1 MANALTKLPSKILE
15 SFKKM
20 GKGQKTRIIVLAIII
35 IVIII
40 SVSVFLNQKSYTVL
54 YSGMEPSDA
63 GEVLS
68 ILTEQGVDAK
78 ADGDDTILVAE
89 DQADAVRM
97 ELAAQ
102 GYPST
107 GISYDIF
114 QNASGLGVTDMEK
127 QVYYQFQLQENL
139 RQTINKMSKVDDSVV
154 NIDLGEDSSFILADN
169 KKPATASVMLTLKNG
184 QKLDSSE
191 VEAIAGLVSNSIS
204 GMKVEDVRIV
214 DSQMNLYKAGDDS
227 EAAGVDTQMGLQS
240 SVQQKLQNQVIG
252 MLSPVF
258 GENNVLAE
266 VNVKLNF
273 DNRLTESVKF
283 EPPVE
288 GTEGLVV
295 SMQELIEV
303 IGSDSDGNSGG
314 NSGGVAGLDSNG
326 SASEY
331 LAGLE
336 GDGNSS
342 YYNISREAS
351 YELNQTKTQIEE
363 AKGKIE
369 DLSVSVVINSN
380 GAEDYT
386 SEVAA
391 LVATAIGVPEDK
403 VTVQMLPFEEAA
415 QGEDVT
421 SAMEQ
426 QQEMLKSM
434 QNASTMRLVIIAVT
448 GLVVLIILFMIIR
461 MFRKKNEVPAGG
473 VEYMADEVIIPGA
486 IPVREEADVNLEDLE
501 ADDNKMSILEDYISK
516 NPESVANLL
525 RNWLNE
531 E

>member
-20 GKGQKTRIIVLAIII
+20 SKGQRTRIIVLAVII

-40 SVSVFLNQKSYTVL
+40 AASVFLNQKHYTVL

-68 ILTEQGVDAK
+68 TLTEMGVDAK
-78 ADGDDTILVAE
+78 AQGNDTILVAD

-102 GYPST
+102 GYPSS
-107 GISYDIF
+107 GGSYDIF
-114 QNASGLGVTDMEK
+114 QNASGLGVTEMEK

-154 NIDLGEDSSFILADN
+154 NIDLGEDSSFVLAED
-169 KKPATASVMLTLKNG
+169 KKPATASVMLTLKTG
-184 QKLDSSE
+184 QKLDSGE
-191 VEAIAGLVSNSIS
+191 VEAIAELVSNSIS

-214 DSQMNLYKAGDDS
+214 DSQMNLYKAGGDS
-227 EAAGVDTQMGLQS
+227 EAASMDTQMGLQS
-240 SVQQKLQNQVIG
+240 SVQQKLQTQVIG
-252 MLSPVF
+252 MLGPVF
-258 GENNVLAE
+258 GEENVLAE

-273 DNRLTESVKF
+273 DNRTTESVKF

-295 SMQELIEV
+295 SMQELIEA
-303 IGSDSDGNSGG
+303 IGSDYDGS
-314 NSGGVAGLDSNG
+314 SGGVAGLDANG

-331 LAGLE
+331 LAALE
-336 GDGNSS
+336 GDGNSA
-342 YYNISREAS
+342 YYNISREAN

-403 VTVQMLPFEEAA
+403 ITVQMLPFQEAA
-415 QGEDVT
+415 QGEEVT
-421 SAMEQ
+421 SAMQQ
-426 QQEMLKSM
+426 QQEMLNSV
-434 QNASTMRLVIIAVT
+434 QRASTMRLVIMAVT

-461 MFRKKNEVPAGG
+461 MFRRTKEEPAGG

-501 ADDNKMSILEDYISK
+501 ADDNKMLILEDYISK

>member
-20 GKGQKTRIIVLAIII
+20 NKGQKTRIVVLAVLI

-40 SVSVFLNQKSYTVL
+40 AVSVFLNQKSYTVL

-68 ILTEQGVDAK
+68 TLSEMGVDAK
-78 ADGDDTILVAE
+78 AQGNDTILVAE
-89 DQADAVRM
+89 DQADSVRM
-97 ELAAQ
+97 QLAAQ
-102 GYPST
+102 GYPDT
-107 GISYDIF
+107 GVSYDIF

-127 QVYYQFQLQENL
+127 QVYYQFQIQENL

-154 NIDLGEDSSFILADN
+154 NIDLGEDSSYVLSDN

-184 QKLDSSE
+184 QKLDSGE
-191 VEAIAGLVSNSIS
+191 VEAIAELVSNSIS
-204 GMKVEDVRIV
+204 GMSVEDIRIV
-214 DSQMNLYKAGDDS
+214 DSQMNLYKAGGDS
-227 EAAGVDTQMGLQS
+227 VASSVDTQMGLQS
-240 SVQQKLQNQVIG
+240 SVQQQLQNQVINL
-252 MLSPVF
+252 LSPVF
-258 GENNVLAE
+258 GEDNVLAE
-266 VNVKLNF
+266 VNVQLNF
-273 DNRLTESVKF
+273 DNKVTESVQF
-283 EPPVE
+283 EPPAE

-295 SMQELIEV
+295 SMKELIEA
-303 IGSDSDGNSGG
+303 IGSDQQSG
-314 NSGGVAGLDSNG
+314 SVAGLDANG

-331 LAGLE
+331 LAALE
-336 GDGNSS
+336 GDGESA
-342 YYNISREAS
+342 YYNISREAN

-386 SEVAA
+386 SEAIA
-391 LVATAIGVPEDK
+391 LVATAIGVPEDR
-403 VTVQMLPFEEAA
+403 VTVQMLPFQEAA
-415 QGEDVT
+415 QSDEVAN
-421 SAMEQ
+421 AMQ
-426 QQEMLKSM
+426 LQQEMLSSV
-434 QNASTMRLVIIAVT
+434 QNASTMRLVIMAVT
-448 GLVVLIILFMIIR
+448 GLVVIIILFMIIR
-461 MFRKKNEVPAGG
+461 MFRRNKAPEGG
-473 VEYMADEVIIPGA
+473 LEYMADEVIIPGA
-486 IPVREEADVNLEDLE
+486 LPVHDDGDVNLDDLDS
-501 ADDNKMSILEDYISK
+501 ADNKMSILEDYIGK